1 MLPKNSLNLSRDFA
15 QMAQN
20 MRELKG
26 VSGMDKSIGGQ
37 ATSMSHD
44 STGNSMMGH
53 KREYYILNVDSATS
67 PLVQTSKIDETL
79 AYHSLRTTGEPQQP
93 SLPNTPL
100 IMEVKNEPPFLDAFK
115 EFNARTNNTK

>member
-1 MLPKNSLNLSRDFA
+1 
-15 QMAQN
+15 
-20 MRELKG
+20 
-26 VSGMDKSIGGQ
+26 
-37 ATSMSHD
+37 
-44 STGNSMMGH
+44 MMGH

-93 SLPNTPL
+93 SLQTTPL